1 MVSVVS
7 GRWAR
12 GVGRVLPVLAGLCF
26 SGVVAA
32 QAVTSDAVRAAFEAR
47 FPGVEINGVEPT
59 PFDGLYEIR
68 LGKDLVYAD
77 AKVSYVLQGTLIDA
91 QSRVDLTSARLDELN
106 RVAFSSLP
114 LDLAVKQV
122 KGDGSRKIAVFED
135 PNCGYCKQL
144 HRTLESVDNVTVYT
158 LLYPILSPDS
168 TVKSR
173 NIWCADDKA
182 QVWKDWMVG
191 GKTPPEK
198 QCDAPIEAVLKVGR
212 ELAVQGTPAIIFAD
226 GSRVNGAMPLE
237 ALNQKLDQAGT
248 GK

>member
-135 PNCGYCKQL
+135 PNCGY
-144 HRTLESVDNVTVYT
+144 
-158 LLYPILSPDS
+158 
-168 TVKSR
+168 
-173 NIWCADDKA
+173 
-182 QVWKDWMVG
+182 
-191 GKTPPEK
+191 
-198 QCDAPIEAVLKVGR
+198 GR
-212 ELAVQGTPAIIFAD
+212 G
-226 GSRVNGAMPLE
+226 R
-237 ALNQKLDQAGT
+237 
-248 GK
+248 